1 MIENIVQWLT
11 ELIESTG
18 YIGVAIAVFVESVF
32 APIPSP
38 FILPFVGFVSSR
50 TDQSLIISILAATL
64 GAYLGSLPFYFLG
77 RWGEKAVSRFL
88 KKYGKYLFMEQDE
101 VDKGF
106 EFFDKYGSSIVF
118 TGRLIPLVRS
128 VISFPAGVA
137 KMPFLQFSIYTI
149 LGSAVWSTVLTVA
162 GYLLG
167 SKWEVI
173 IFWLA
178 QYENFVI
185 IAGVLVVL
193 IYIVVKVLRRKK
205 KKSINSI

>member
-1 MIENIVQWLT
+1 MISSIVEWLT
-11 ELIESTG
+11 NLIESAG
-18 YIGVAIAVFVESVF
+18 YVGVGIAVFVESVF

-50 TDQSLIISILAATL
+50 TDQSLVISILAGAM
-64 GAYLGSLPFYFLG
+64 GAYLGAFPFYFLG
-77 RWGEKAVSRFL
+77 RWGEGAVNKFL
-88 KKYGKYLFMEQDE
+88 KKFGKYLFIEQEE

-137 KMPFLQFSIYTI
+137 KMPFLQFSIYTF
-149 LGSAVWSTVLTVA
+149 LGSVIWNTVLGTA

-167 SKWEVI
+167 ESWEVVI
-173 IFWLA
+173 VWLDT
-178 QYENFVI
+178 YENIVI
-185 IAGVLVVL
+185 VGLILAVVGYIAYK
-193 IYIVVKVLRRKK
+193 IFKRSRK
-205 KKSINSI
+205 NRD